1 MTVGIALRRALDARD
16 GHRCAWHI
24 LCNEDSLVPHHRSNR
39 GMGGDPSKDRLS
51 NLVWLCSMTNGLLE
65 SDPVTAERGRQLGI
79 KLSIHAN
86 PAREPIVHSVHG
98 LCLLDDIGG
107 AVPIV
112 KN

>member
-1 MTVGIALRRALDARD
+1 MMVSPALRRALDKRD

-39 GMGGDPSKDRLS
+39 GMGGDKSKDRLS

-65 SDPVTAERGRQLGI
+65 ADSATAKRGRQLGI
-79 KLSIHAN
+79 KLSLHAD
-86 PAREPIVHSVHG
+86 PAREPIRHSVHG
-98 LCLLDDIGG
+98 LCLLDDEGNVMPV
-107 AVPIV
+107 A